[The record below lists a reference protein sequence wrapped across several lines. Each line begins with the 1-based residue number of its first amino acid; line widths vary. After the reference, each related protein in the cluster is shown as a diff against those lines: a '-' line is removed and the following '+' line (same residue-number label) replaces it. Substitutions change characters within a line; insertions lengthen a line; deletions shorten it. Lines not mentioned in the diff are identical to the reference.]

1 MAEITEVK
9 QLKKRTD
16 AHKDGTWKKQWTQ
29 EFEQV
34 RKRYNR
40 YFKKNNVTIILVQ
53 NERKEEEYE

>member
-1 MAEITEVK
+1 M
-9 QLKKRTD
+9 KKRTD